1 MIIHSAFTRGLEKD
15 LLFYG
20 DADFLYGMNIIPRY
34 LKLSGTRLLA
44 FCLMDNHMHFV
55 LEGCRDACNQ
65 FIINYKRT
73 VFSFLKKRRG
83 RDVPE
88 TTVPGIVGIEST
100 DRLLTVIAY
109 VLRNPVAA
117 GFNYLPQDYKWSS
130 ASTCFRKRRNIS
142 GEAANDACGTARGIM
157 GSVAGSCMH
166 AAAGNCIRSA
176 AGSCMHSTA
185 GGNRIRGAT
194 GYCTHATE
202 GSGRRNMANN
212 TTMAGN
218 CMPRTSDSRMPR
230 KIEELPRRERKR
242 YFIDSPEYPG
252 HWTVDGNGM
261 IYPENY
267 TEVAKVEGLFSSVK
281 RYLYYLSS
289 AREAEVNLTMGH
301 EIRLSDT
308 ELRREASGIC
318 LERFGTASVGLLTIA
333 QKLQVCKLLRSRFGA
348 SYKQLGRV
356 MHLDSDTIK
365 EML

>member
-1 MIIHSAFTRGLEKD
+1 MEYYHAFTRGLERD

-34 LKLSGTRLLA
+34 LKLSGIRLLA
-44 FCLMDNHMHFV
+44 FCLMDNHVHFV
-55 LEGCRDACNQ
+55 LEGCRAGCNQ

-73 VFSFLKKRRG
+73 LLSFLKKCRER
-83 RDVPE
+83 VIPE
-88 TTVPGIVGIEST
+88 TTVPGTVGIEGT

-117 GFNYLPQDYKWSS
+117 GINYLPQDYKWSS
-130 ASTCFRKRRNIS
+130 APTYFRKRCNMY
-142 GEAANDACGTARGIM
+142 GKAANEAYGTARGIM

-166 AAAGNCIRSA
+166 AAAGNC
-176 AGSCMHSTA
+176 
-185 GGNRIRGAT
+185 
-194 GYCTHATE
+194 
-202 GSGRRNMANN
+202 
-212 TTMAGN
+212 
-218 CMPRTSDSRMPR
+218 MPRTSDSCMPR

-267 TEVAKVEGLFSSVK
+267 TEVAKVEGLFRSVK

-318 LERFGTASVGLLTIA
+318 LESFGTASVGLLTIA

>member
-1 MIIHSAFTRGLEKD
+1 MEYYHAFTRGLEKD

-20 DADFLYGMNIIPRY
+20 DTEFLYGMNIIPRY

-44 FCLMDNHMHFV
+44 FCLMDNHVHFV
-55 LEGCRDACNQ
+55 LEGCRAACNQ

-73 VFSFLKKRRG
+73 VFSFLKKCRE
-83 RDVPE
+83 RDIPE

-100 DRLLTVIAY
+100 DSLLTVIAY

-117 GFNYLPQDYKWSS
+117 GINYLPQDYKWSS
-130 ASTCFRKRRNIS
+130 APTYFRKRCNMY

-157 GSVAGSCMH
+157 GSATGSV
-166 AAAGNCIRSA
+166 IRSA
-176 AGSCMHSTA
+176 ASSCIHSTA
-185 GGNRIRGAT
+185 GGN
-194 GYCTHATE
+194 
-202 GSGRRNMANN
+202 
-212 TTMAGN
+212 
-218 CMPRTSDSRMPR
+218 CMHRTSDSCMPR

-267 TEVAKVEGLFSSVK
+267 TEVAKVEGLFRSVK

-318 LERFGTASVGLLTIA
+318 LESFGTASVGLLTIA

>member
-1 MIIHSAFTRGLEKD
+1 MEYYHAFTRGLEKD

-44 FCLMDNHMHFV
+44 FCLMDNHVHFV
-55 LEGCRDACNQ
+55 LEGCRAACNQ

-73 VFSFLKKRRG
+73 VFSFLKKCRE
-83 RDVPE
+83 RDIPE

-100 DRLLTVIAY
+100 DSLLTVIAY

-166 AAAGNCIRSA
+166 AAAGNC
-176 AGSCMHSTA
+176 
-185 GGNRIRGAT
+185 
-194 GYCTHATE
+194 
-202 GSGRRNMANN
+202 
-212 TTMAGN
+212 
-218 CMPRTSDSRMPR
+218 MPRTSDSRMPR

-267 TEVAKVEGLFSSVK
+267 TEVAKVEGLFRSVK

-308 ELRREASGIC
+308 ELRREASAIC
-318 LERFGTASVGLLTIA
+318 LERFGTASVGLLTVA

-356 MHLDSDTIK
+356 IHIDSDTIK

>member
-1 MIIHSAFTRGLEKD
+1 MEYYHAFTRGLEKD

-20 DADFLYGMNIIPRY
+20 DAEFLYGMNIIPRY

-44 FCLMDNHMHFV
+44 FCLMDNHVHFV
-55 LEGCRDACNQ
+55 LEGCRAACNQ

-73 VFSFLKKRRG
+73 VFSFLKKCRE
-83 RDVPE
+83 RDIPE

-100 DRLLTVIAY
+100 DSLLTVIAY

-117 GFNYLPQDYKWSS
+117 GIDYLPQDYKWSS
-130 ASTCFRKRRNIS
+130 APTCFRKRRNIS

-166 AAAGNCIRSA
+166 AAAGNC
-176 AGSCMHSTA
+176 MH
-185 GGNRIRGAT
+185 R
-194 GYCTHATE
+194 
-202 GSGRRNMANN
+202 
-212 TTMAGN
+212 TTDN
-218 CMPRTSDSRMPR
+218 CMPR

-242 YFIDSPEYPG
+242 YFIDNPEYPG

-267 TEVAKVEGLFSSVK
+267 IEVAKVEGLFRSVK

-318 LERFGTASVGLLTIA
+318 LERFGTTSVGLLTIA
-333 QKLQVCKLLRSRFGA
+333 QRLQVCKLLRSRFGA

>member
-1 MIIHSAFTRGLEKD
+1 MEYYHAFTRGLEKD

-20 DADFLYGMNIIPRY
+20 DAEFLYGMNIIPRY

-44 FCLMDNHMHFV
+44 FCLMDNHVHFV
-55 LEGCRDACNQ
+55 LEGCRAACNQ

-73 VFSFLKKRRG
+73 VFSFLKKCRE
-83 RDVPE
+83 RDIPE

-100 DRLLTVIAY
+100 DSLLTVIAY

-117 GFNYLPQDYKWSS
+117 GIDYLPQDYKWSS
-130 ASTCFRKRRNIS
+130 APTCFRKRCNID

-157 GSVAGSCMH
+157 GSATDSV
-166 AAAGNCIRSA
+166 IRNA
-176 AGSCMHSTA
+176 AGSC
-185 GGNRIRGAT
+185 
-194 GYCTHATE
+194 THAT
-202 GSGRRNMANN
+202 A
-212 TTMAGN
+212 
-218 CMPRTSDSRMPR
+218 DSCMPR

-242 YFIDSPEYPG
+242 YFIDGPEYPG

-267 TEVAKVEGLFSSVK
+267 TEVAKVEGLFHSVK

-308 ELRREASGIC
+308 ELRREASAIC
-318 LERFGTASVGLLTIA
+318 LERFGTASVGLLTVA
-333 QKLQVCKLLRSRFGA
+333 QKLQVCKLLRIRFGA

-356 MHLDSDTIK
+356 MHIDSDTIK

>member
-1 MIIHSAFTRGLEKD
+1 MEYYHAFTRGLEKD

-20 DADFLYGMNIIPRY
+20 DAEFLYGMNIIPRY

-44 FCLMDNHMHFV
+44 FCLMDNHVHFV
-55 LEGCRDACNQ
+55 LEGCRAACNQ

-73 VFSFLKKRRG
+73 VFSFLKKCRE
-83 RDVPE
+83 RDIPE

-100 DRLLTVIAY
+100 DSLLTVIAY
-109 VLRNPVAA
+109 VLRHPVAA
-117 GFNYLPQDYKWSS
+117 GS
-130 ASTCFRKRRNIS
+130 
-142 GEAANDACGTARGIM
+142 
-157 GSVAGSCMH
+157 
-166 AAAGNCIRSA
+166 
-176 AGSCMHSTA
+176 
-185 GGNRIRGAT
+185 
-194 GYCTHATE
+194 CTHATAD
-202 GSGRRNMANN
+202 S
-212 TTMAGN
+212 
-218 CMPRTSDSRMPR
+218 CMHRTSDSCMPR

-242 YFIDSPEYPG
+242 CFIDGPEYPG

-267 TEVAKVEGLFSSVK
+267 TEVAKVEGLFRSVK

-308 ELRREASGIC
+308 ELRREASAIC

-333 QKLQVCKLLRSRFGA
+333 QKLQVCKLLRIRFGA

-356 MHLDSDTIK
+356 IHIDSDTIK

>member
-1 MIIHSAFTRGLEKD
+1 MEYYHAFTRGLERD

-34 LKLSGTRLLA
+34 LKLSGIRLLA
-44 FCLMDNHMHFV
+44 FCLMDNHVHFV
-55 LEGCRDACNQ
+55 LEGCRAGCNQ

-73 VFSFLKKRRG
+73 LLSFLKKCRER
-83 RDVPE
+83 VIPE
-88 TTVPGIVGIEST
+88 TTVPGTVGIEGT

-117 GFNYLPQDYKWSS
+117 GINYLPQDYKWSS

-142 GEAANDACGTARGIM
+142 GEAANEAYGTARGIM

-176 AGSCMHSTA
+176 AGSC
-185 GGNRIRGAT
+185 
-194 GYCTHATE
+194 THATE

-212 TTMAGN
+212 TTTAGN
-218 CMPRTSDSRMPR
+218 CMHRTTDSRMPRTSDSRMPR

-267 TEVAKVEGLFSSVK
+267 TEVAKVEGLFRSVK

-318 LERFGTASVGLLTIA
+318 LERFGTTSVGLLTIA
-333 QKLQVCKLLRSRFGA
+333 QRLQVCKLLRSRFGA

>member
-1 MIIHSAFTRGLEKD
+1 MEYYHAFTRGLEKD

-44 FCLMDNHMHFV
+44 FCLMDNHVHFV
-55 LEGCRDACNQ
+55 LEGCRAACNQ

-88 TTVPGIVGIEST
+88 TTVPGIVGIENT

-117 GFNYLPQDYKWSS
+117 GINYLPQDYKWSS
-130 ASTCFRKRRNIS
+130 APTYFRKRCNIS
-142 GEAANDACGTARGIM
+142 GEAANDASGTARGIM
-157 GSVAGSCMH
+157 GSATGSVIRS
-166 AAAGNCIRSA
+166 AAGNCIHA
-176 AGSCMHSTA
+176 TE
-185 GGNRIRGAT
+185 GNGMSSMAE
-194 GYCTHATE
+194 YCTHATE

-212 TTMAGN
+212 TTTVGN
-218 CMPRTSDSRMPR
+218 CMPRTSDSRMLCTSDSRMPR
-230 KIEELPRRERKR
+230 KIEELPRREKKR
-242 YFIDSPEYPG
+242 YFMDSPEYPG
-252 HWTVDGNGM
+252 YWTVDGNGM

-267 TEVAKVEGLFSSVK
+267 TEVAKVEGLFRSVK

-318 LERFGTASVGLLTIA
+318 LESFGTASVGLLTIA

>member
-1 MIIHSAFTRGLEKD
+1 MEYYHAFTKGLEKD

-20 DADFLYGMNIIPRY
+20 DTEFLYGMNIIPRY

-44 FCLMDNHMHFV
+44 FCLMDNHVHFV
-55 LEGCRDACNQ
+55 LEGCRAACNQ

-73 VFSFLKKRRG
+73 VFSFLKKCRE
-83 RDVPE
+83 RDIPE

-100 DRLLTVIAY
+100 DSLLTVIAY

-117 GFNYLPQDYKWSS
+117 GINYLPQDYKWSS
-130 ASTCFRKRRNIS
+130 APTYFRKRCNMY

-157 GSVAGSCMH
+157 GSATGSV
-166 AAAGNCIRSA
+166 IRSA
-176 AGSCMHSTA
+176 ASSCIHSTA
-185 GGNRIRGAT
+185 GGN
-194 GYCTHATE
+194 
-202 GSGRRNMANN
+202 
-212 TTMAGN
+212 
-218 CMPRTSDSRMPR
+218 CMHRTSDSCMPR

-242 YFIDSPEYPG
+242 YFMDSPEYPG

-267 TEVAKVEGLFSSVK
+267 TEVAKVEGLFHSVK

-289 AREAEVNLTMGH
+289 AREAKVNLTMGH

-308 ELRREASGIC
+308 ELRREASAIC
-318 LERFGTASVGLLTIA
+318 LERFGTTSFGLLTIA
-333 QKLQVCKLLRSRFGA
+333 QRLQVCKLLRGRFGA

>member
-1 MIIHSAFTRGLEKD
+1 MEYYHAFTRGLKKD

-20 DADFLYGMNIIPRY
+20 DAEFLYGMNIIPRY

-44 FCLMDNHMHFV
+44 FCLMDNHVHFV
-55 LEGCRDACNQ
+55 LEGCRAACNQ

-73 VFSFLKKRRG
+73 VFSFLKKCRE
-83 RDVPE
+83 RDIPE

-100 DRLLTVIAY
+100 DSLLTVIAY

-117 GFNYLPQDYKWSS
+117 GINYLPQDYKWSS
-130 ASTCFRKRRNIS
+130 APTCFRKRCNMY

-157 GSVAGSCMH
+157 GSTTDSV
-166 AAAGNCIRSA
+166 IRSA
-176 AGSCMHSTA
+176 AGSC
-185 GGNRIRGAT
+185 
-194 GYCTHATE
+194 THATAD
-202 GSGRRNMANN
+202 S
-212 TTMAGN
+212 
-218 CMPRTSDSRMPR
+218 CMHRTSDSCMPR

-242 YFIDSPEYPG
+242 CFIDGPEYPG

-267 TEVAKVEGLFSSVK
+267 TEVAKVEGLFRSVK

-308 ELRREASGIC
+308 ELRREASAIC

-356 MHLDSDTIK
+356 IHIDSDTIK

>member
-1 MIIHSAFTRGLEKD
+1 MEYYHAFTRGLEKD

-34 LKLSGTRLLA
+34 LKLSGIRLLA
-44 FCLMDNHMHFV
+44 FCLMDNHVHFV
-55 LEGCRDACNQ
+55 LEGCRAGCNQ

-73 VFSFLKKRRG
+73 VFSFLKKCRE
-83 RDVPE
+83 RDIPE

-100 DRLLTVIAY
+100 DSLLTVIAY

-117 GFNYLPQDYKWSS
+117 GIDYLPQDYKWSS
-130 ASTCFRKRRNIS
+130 APTYFRKRRNIS

-166 AAAGNCIRSA
+166 AA
-176 AGSCMHSTA
+176 
-185 GGNRIRGAT
+185 
-194 GYCTHATE
+194 
-202 GSGRRNMANN
+202 
-212 TTMAGN
+212 AGN

-267 TEVAKVEGLFSSVK
+267 TEVAKVEGLFRSVK

>member
-1 MIIHSAFTRGLEKD
+1 MCCGT
-15 LLFYG
+15 LL
-20 DADFLYGMNIIPRY
+20 R
-34 LKLSGTRLLA
+34 
-44 FCLMDNHMHFV
+44 
-55 LEGCRDACNQ
+55 Q
-65 FIINYKRT
+65 
-73 VFSFLKKRRG
+73 
-83 RDVPE
+83 
-88 TTVPGIVGIEST
+88 
-100 DRLLTVIAY
+100 
-109 VLRNPVAA
+109 
-117 GFNYLPQDYKWSS
+117 
-130 ASTCFRKRRNIS
+130 ASTICRKTTNGVPPPTYFRKRCNID
-142 GEAANDACGTARGIM
+142 GKAANDACGTARGIM
-157 GSVAGSCMH
+157 GSATDSV
-166 AAAGNCIRSA
+166 IRSA

-242 YFIDSPEYPG
+242 CFIDGPEYPG

-267 TEVAKVEGLFSSVK
+267 TEVAKVEGLFRSVK

-308 ELRREASGIC
+308 ELRREASAIC

-333 QKLQVCKLLRSRFGA
+333 QKLQVCKLLRIRFGA

-356 MHLDSDTIK
+356 IHIDSDTIK

>member
-1 MIIHSAFTRGLEKD
+1 MEYYHAFTRGLKKD

-20 DADFLYGMNIIPRY
+20 DAEFLYGMNIIPRY

-44 FCLMDNHMHFV
+44 FCLMDNHVHFV
-55 LEGCRDACNQ
+55 LEGCRAACNQ

-73 VFSFLKKRRG
+73 VFSFLKKCRE
-83 RDVPE
+83 RDIPE

-100 DRLLTVIAY
+100 DSLLTVIAY

-117 GFNYLPQDYKWSS
+117 GINYLPQDYKWSS
-130 ASTCFRKRRNIS
+130 APTCFRKRCNID

-157 GSVAGSCMH
+157 GSATDSC
-166 AAAGNCIRSA
+166 
-176 AGSCMHSTA
+176 
-185 GGNRIRGAT
+185 
-194 GYCTHATE
+194 
-202 GSGRRNMANN
+202 
-212 TTMAGN
+212 
-218 CMPRTSDSRMPR
+218 MPR
-230 KIEELPRRERKR
+230 KIEELPRRERKHC
-242 YFIDSPEYPG
+242 FIDVPEYPG

-267 TEVAKVEGLFSSVK
+267 TEVAKVEGLFRSVK

-318 LERFGTASVGLLTIA
+318 LERFGTASVGLLTVA
-333 QKLQVCKLLRSRFGA
+333 QKLQVCKLLRGRFGA

-356 MHLDSDTIK
+356 IHIDSDTIK

>member
-1 MIIHSAFTRGLEKD
+1 MEYYHAFTRGLERD

-34 LKLSGTRLLA
+34 LKLSGIRLLA
-44 FCLMDNHMHFV
+44 FCLMDNHVHFV
-55 LEGCRDACNQ
+55 LEGCRAGCNQ

-73 VFSFLKKRRG
+73 LLSFLKKCRER
-83 RDVPE
+83 VIPE
-88 TTVPGIVGIEST
+88 TTVPGTVGIEGT

-117 GFNYLPQDYKWSS
+117 GINYLPQDYKWSS

-166 AAAGNCIRSA
+166 AA
-176 AGSCMHSTA
+176 
-185 GGNRIRGAT
+185 
-194 GYCTHATE
+194 
-202 GSGRRNMANN
+202 
-212 TTMAGN
+212 AGN

-267 TEVAKVEGLFSSVK
+267 TEVAKVEGLFRSVK

-318 LERFGTASVGLLTIA
+318 LERFGTTSVGLLTIA
-333 QKLQVCKLLRSRFGA
+333 QRLQVCKLLRSRFGA

>member
-142 GEAANDACGTARGIM
+142 GEAAYDACGTARGIM

-166 AAAGNCIRSA
+166 AAAGNCMHRTTDN
-176 AGSCMHSTA
+176 CMH
-185 GGNRIRGAT
+185 R
-194 GYCTHATE
+194 
-202 GSGRRNMANN
+202 
-212 TTMAGN
+212 TT
-218 CMPRTSDSRMPR
+218 DSRMPR

-267 TEVAKVEGLFSSVK
+267 IEVAKVEGLFRSVK

-318 LERFGTASVGLLTIA
+318 LERFGTTSVGLLTIA
-333 QKLQVCKLLRSRFGA
+333 QRLQVCKLLRSRFGA

-356 MHLDSDTIK
+356 MHMDSDTIR

>member
-1 MIIHSAFTRGLEKD
+1 MEYYHAFTRGLEKD

-20 DADFLYGMNIIPRY
+20 DAEFLYGMNIIPRY
-34 LKLSGTRLLA
+34 LKLSGIRLLA
-44 FCLMDNHMHFV
+44 FCLMDNHVHFV
-55 LEGCRDACNQ
+55 LEGCRAGCNQ

-73 VFSFLKKRRG
+73 LLSFLKKCRER
-83 RDVPE
+83 VIPE
-88 TTVPGIVGIEST
+88 TTVPGTVGIEGT

-117 GFNYLPQDYKWSS
+117 GINYLPQDYKWSS
-130 ASTCFRKRRNIS
+130 APTYFRKRCNID

-166 AAAGNCIRSA
+166 AA
-176 AGSCMHSTA
+176 
-185 GGNRIRGAT
+185 
-194 GYCTHATE
+194 
-202 GSGRRNMANN
+202 
-212 TTMAGN
+212 AGN

-267 TEVAKVEGLFSSVK
+267 TEVAKVEGLFRSVK

-318 LERFGTASVGLLTIA
+318 LESFGTASVGLLTIA

>member
-1 MIIHSAFTRGLEKD
+1 MEYYHAFTRGLERD

-34 LKLSGTRLLA
+34 LKLSGIRLLA
-44 FCLMDNHMHFV
+44 FCLMDNHVHFV
-55 LEGCRDACNQ
+55 LEGCRAGCNQ

-73 VFSFLKKRRG
+73 LLSFLKKCRER
-83 RDVPE
+83 VIPE
-88 TTVPGIVGIEST
+88 TTVPGTVGIEGT

-117 GFNYLPQDYKWSS
+117 GINYLPQDYKWSS
-130 ASTCFRKRRNIS
+130 APTCFRKRCNID

-157 GSVAGSCMH
+157 GSTEGSDT
-166 AAAGNCIRSA
+166 R
-176 AGSCMHSTA
+176 STA
-185 GGNRIRGAT
+185 GSDTRSTAVCCTLAVKNSDIRSMT
-194 GYCTHATE
+194 D
-202 GSGRRNMANN
+202 NN
-212 TTMAGN
+212 APTDK
-218 CMPRTSDSRMPR
+218 CMHR
-230 KIEELPRRERKR
+230 KIEELPHRERKR
-242 YFIDSPEYPG
+242 CFIDGPEYPG

-267 TEVAKVEGLFSSVK
+267 TEVAKVEGLFRSVK

-318 LERFGTASVGLLTIA
+318 LESFGTASVGLLTIA

-356 MHLDSDTIK
+356 MHMDSDTIR

>member
-20 DADFLYGMNIIPRY
+20 DAEFLYGMNIIPRY
-34 LKLSGTRLLA
+34 LKLSGIRLLA
-44 FCLMDNHMHFV
+44 FCLMDNHVHFV
-55 LEGCRDACNQ
+55 LEGCRAACNQ

-73 VFSFLKKRRG
+73 VFSFLKKCRE
-83 RDVPE
+83 RDIPE

-100 DRLLTVIAY
+100 DSLLTVIAY

-117 GFNYLPQDYKWSS
+117 GIDYLPQDYKWSS
-130 ASTCFRKRRNIS
+130 APTYFRKRCNID

-157 GSVAGSCMH
+157 GSTEGSDT
-166 AAAGNCIRSA
+166 R
-176 AGSCMHSTA
+176 STA
-185 GGNRIRGAT
+185 GSDTRSTAVCCTLAVKNSDIRSMT
-194 GYCTHATE
+194 D
-202 GSGRRNMANN
+202 NN
-212 TTMAGN
+212 APTDK
-218 CMPRTSDSRMPR
+218 CMHR

-267 TEVAKVEGLFSSVK
+267 IEVAKVEGLFRSVK

-318 LERFGTASVGLLTIA
+318 LERFGTTSVGLLTIA
-333 QKLQVCKLLRSRFGA
+333 QRLQVCKLLRSRFGA

-356 MHLDSDTIK
+356 MHMDSDTIR

>member
-1 MIIHSAFTRGLEKD
+1 MEYYHAFTRGLEKD

-20 DADFLYGMNIIPRY
+20 DAEFLYGMNIIPRY

-44 FCLMDNHMHFV
+44 FCLMDNHVHFV
-55 LEGCRDACNQ
+55 LEGCRAACNQ

-73 VFSFLKKRRG
+73 VFSFLKKCRE
-83 RDVPE
+83 RDIPE

-100 DRLLTVIAY
+100 DSLLTVIAY

-117 GFNYLPQDYKWSS
+117 GIDYLPQDYKWSS
-130 ASTCFRKRRNIS
+130 APTCFRKRCNID

-157 GSVAGSCMH
+157 GS
-166 AAAGNCIRSA
+166 
-176 AGSCMHSTA
+176 
-185 GGNRIRGAT
+185 AT

-212 TTMAGN
+212 TTTAGN
-218 CMPRTSDSRMPR
+218 NATADSCMPR
-230 KIEELPRRERKR
+230 KIEELPRRERKHC
-242 YFIDSPEYPG
+242 FIDVPEYPG

-267 TEVAKVEGLFSSVK
+267 TEVAKVEGLFRSVK

-318 LERFGTASVGLLTIA
+318 LERFGTASVGLLTVA
-333 QKLQVCKLLRSRFGA
+333 QKLQVCKLLRGRFGA

-356 MHLDSDTIK
+356 IHIDSDTIK

>member
-1 MIIHSAFTRGLEKD
+1 MIIHSAFTRGLERD

-34 LKLSGTRLLA
+34 LKLSGIRLLA
-44 FCLMDNHMHFV
+44 FCLMDNHVHFV
-55 LEGCRDACNQ
+55 LEGCRAGCNQ

-73 VFSFLKKRRG
+73 LLSFLKKCRER
-83 RDVPE
+83 VIPE
-88 TTVPGIVGIEST
+88 TTVPGTVGIEGT

-117 GFNYLPQDYKWSS
+117 GINYLPQDYKWGS
-130 ASTCFRKRRNIS
+130 ASTYFRKRCNMY
-142 GEAANDACGTARGIM
+142 GKAANEAYGTARGIM
-157 GSVAGSCMH
+157 GSTEGSDT
-166 AAAGNCIRSA
+166 R
-176 AGSCMHSTA
+176 STA
-185 GGNRIRGAT
+185 GSDTRNTAVCCTLAVKNSDIRSMT
-194 GYCTHATE
+194 D
-202 GSGRRNMANN
+202 NN
-212 TTMAGN
+212 APTDK
-218 CMPRTSDSRMPR
+218 CMHR
-230 KIEELPRRERKR
+230 KIEELPHRERKR
-242 YFIDSPEYPG
+242 CFIDGPEYPG

-267 TEVAKVEGLFSSVK
+267 IEVAKVEGLFRSVK

-318 LERFGTASVGLLTIA
+318 LERFGTTSVGLLTIA
-333 QKLQVCKLLRSRFGA
+333 QRLQVCKLLRSRFGA

-356 MHLDSDTIK
+356 MHMDSDTIR

>member
-1 MIIHSAFTRGLEKD
+1 MIIHSAFTRGLERD

-34 LKLSGTRLLA
+34 LKLSGIRLLA
-44 FCLMDNHMHFV
+44 FCLMDNHVHFV
-55 LEGCRDACNQ
+55 LEGCRAGCNQ

-73 VFSFLKKRRG
+73 LLSFLKKCREREI
-83 RDVPE
+83 PE
-88 TTVPGIVGIEST
+88 TTVPGTVGIEGT

-117 GFNYLPQDYKWSS
+117 GINYLPQDYKWGS
-130 ASTCFRKRRNIS
+130 ASTYFRKRCNMYDK
-142 GEAANDACGTARGIM
+142 AANEAYGTARGIM
-157 GSVAGSCMH
+157 GSTAGSDM
-166 AAAGNCIRSA
+166 
-176 AGSCMHSTA
+176 GSTDGSDTRSTA
-185 GGNRIRGAT
+185 VC
-194 GYCTHATE
+194 CTLAVKNSDMRSMTD
-202 GSGRRNMANN
+202 NN
-212 TTMAGN
+212 APTDK
-218 CMPRTSDSRMPR
+218 CMRR
-230 KIEELPRRERKR
+230 KIEGLPHRERKR
-242 YFIDSPEYPG
+242 CFIDGPEYPG

-267 TEVAKVEGLFSSVK
+267 IEVAKVEGLFRSVK

-318 LERFGTASVGLLTIA
+318 LERFGTTSVGLLTIA
-333 QKLQVCKLLRSRFGA
+333 QRLQVCKLLRSRFGA

-356 MHLDSDTIK
+356 MHMDSDTIR

>member
-1 MIIHSAFTRGLEKD
+1 MEYYHAFTRGLERD

-20 DADFLYGMNIIPRY
+20 DAEFLYGMNIIPRY
-34 LKLSGTRLLA
+34 LKLSGIRLLA
-44 FCLMDNHMHFV
+44 FCLMDNHVHFV
-55 LEGCRDACNQ
+55 LEGCRAGCNQ

-73 VFSFLKKRRG
+73 LLSFLKKCRER
-83 RDVPE
+83 VIPE
-88 TTVPGIVGIEST
+88 TTVPGTVGIEGT

-117 GFNYLPQDYKWSS
+117 GINYLPQDYKWSS
-130 ASTCFRKRRNIS
+130 APTYFRKRCNID

-166 AAAGNCIRSA
+166 AA
-176 AGSCMHSTA
+176 
-185 GGNRIRGAT
+185 
-194 GYCTHATE
+194 
-202 GSGRRNMANN
+202 
-212 TTMAGN
+212 AGN

-267 TEVAKVEGLFSSVK
+267 TEVAKVEGLFRSVK

-318 LERFGTASVGLLTIA
+318 LERFGTTSVGLLTIA
-333 QKLQVCKLLRSRFGA
+333 QRLQVCKLLRSRFGA

-356 MHLDSDTIK
+356 MHMDSDTIR

>member
-1 MIIHSAFTRGLEKD
+1 MIIHSAFTRGLERD

-88 TTVPGIVGIEST
+88 TTVPGTVGIEGT

-117 GFNYLPQDYKWSS
+117 GINYLPQDYKWGS
-130 ASTCFRKRRNIS
+130 ASTYFRKRCNID

-166 AAAGNCIRSA
+166 AAAGNC
-176 AGSCMHSTA
+176 MH
-185 GGNRIRGAT
+185 R
-194 GYCTHATE
+194 
-202 GSGRRNMANN
+202 
-212 TTMAGN
+212 TT
-218 CMPRTSDSRMPR
+218 DSRMPR

-267 TEVAKVEGLFSSVK
+267 TEVAKVEGLFRSVK

>member
-1 MIIHSAFTRGLEKD
+1 MEYYHAFTRGLEKD

-20 DADFLYGMNIIPRY
+20 DAEFLYGMNIIPRY

-44 FCLMDNHMHFV
+44 FCLMDNHVHFV
-55 LEGCRDACNQ
+55 LEGCRAACNQ

-73 VFSFLKKRRG
+73 VFSFLKKCRE
-83 RDVPE
+83 RDIPE
-88 TTVPGIVGIEST
+88 TTIPGIVGIEST
-100 DRLLTVIAY
+100 DSLLTVIAY

-117 GFNYLPQDYKWSS
+117 GINYLPQDYKWSS
-130 ASTCFRKRRNIS
+130 APTCFRKRCNMY

-157 GSVAGSCMH
+157 GSTTDSV
-166 AAAGNCIRSA
+166 IRSA
-176 AGSCMHSTA
+176 AGSC
-185 GGNRIRGAT
+185 
-194 GYCTHATE
+194 THATAD
-202 GSGRRNMANN
+202 S
-212 TTMAGN
+212 
-218 CMPRTSDSRMPR
+218 CMHRTSDSCMPR

-242 YFIDSPEYPG
+242 CFIDGPEYPG

-267 TEVAKVEGLFSSVK
+267 TEVAKVEGLFRSVK

-318 LERFGTASVGLLTIA
+318 LERFGTASVGLLTVA
-333 QKLQVCKLLRSRFGA
+333 QKLQVCKLLRGRFGA

-356 MHLDSDTIK
+356 IHIDSDTIK

>member
-1 MIIHSAFTRGLEKD
+1 MEYYHAFTRGLEKD

-20 DADFLYGMNIIPRY
+20 DAEFLYGMNIIPRY

-44 FCLMDNHMHFV
+44 FCLMDNHVHFV
-55 LEGCRDACNQ
+55 LEGCRAACNQ

-73 VFSFLKKRRG
+73 VFSFLKKCRE
-83 RDVPE
+83 RDIPE

-100 DRLLTVIAY
+100 DSLLTVIAY

-117 GFNYLPQDYKWSS
+117 GIDYLPQDYKWSS
-130 ASTCFRKRRNIS
+130 APTCFRKRCNID

-157 GSVAGSCMH
+157 GS
-166 AAAGNCIRSA
+166 
-176 AGSCMHSTA
+176 
-185 GGNRIRGAT
+185 AT
-194 GYCTHATE
+194 D
-202 GSGRRNMANN
+202 S
-212 TTMAGN
+212 
-218 CMPRTSDSRMPR
+218 CMPRKT
-230 KIEELPRRERKR
+230 EELPRRERKHC
-242 YFIDSPEYPG
+242 FIDVPEYPG

-267 TEVAKVEGLFSSVK
+267 TEVAKVEGLFRSVK

-318 LERFGTASVGLLTIA
+318 LESFGTASVGLLTVA
-333 QKLQVCKLLRSRFGA
+333 QKLQVCKLLRGRFGA

-356 MHLDSDTIK
+356 IHLDSDTIK

>member
-1 MIIHSAFTRGLEKD
+1 MEYYHAFTRGLGKD

-44 FCLMDNHMHFV
+44 FCLMDNHVHFV
-55 LEGCRDACNQ
+55 LEGCRAACNQ
-65 FIINYKRT
+65 FIISYKRA

-88 TTVPGIVGIEST
+88 TTVPGIVGIEGT

-117 GFNYLPQDYKWSS
+117 GINYLPQDYKWSS

-166 AAAGNCIRSA
+166 AAAGS
-176 AGSCMHSTA
+176 
-185 GGNRIRGAT
+185 
-194 GYCTHATE
+194 CTHATE

-212 TTMAGN
+212 TTTAGN
-218 CMPRTSDSRMPR
+218 CMHRTTDSRMPRTSDSRMPRTSDSRMPR

-267 TEVAKVEGLFSSVK
+267 TEVAKVERLFRSVK

-318 LERFGTASVGLLTIA
+318 LESFGTESVGLLTIA

>member
-1 MIIHSAFTRGLEKD
+1 MEYYHAFTRGLGKD

-44 FCLMDNHMHFV
+44 FCLMDNHVHFV
-55 LEGCRDACNQ
+55 LEGCRAGCNQ

-83 RDVPE
+83 KDFPE

-100 DRLLTVIAY
+100 DRLMTVIAY

-117 GFNYLPQDYKWSS
+117 GINYLPQDYKWSS

-142 GEAANDACGTARGIM
+142 GEAANDACGTARDIM

-166 AAAGNCIRSA
+166 AA
-176 AGSCMHSTA
+176 
-185 GGNRIRGAT
+185 
-194 GYCTHATE
+194 
-202 GSGRRNMANN
+202 
-212 TTMAGN
+212 AGN

-267 TEVAKVEGLFSSVK
+267 IEVAKVEGLFRSVK

-318 LERFGTASVGLLTIA
+318 LERFGTTSVGLLTIA
-333 QKLQVCKLLRSRFGA
+333 QRLQVCKLLRSRFGA

-356 MHLDSDTIK
+356 MHMDSDTIR

>member
-1 MIIHSAFTRGLEKD
+1 MEYYHAFTRGLEKD

-55 LEGCRDACNQ
+55 LEGCRDACNE

-88 TTVPGIVGIEST
+88 TTVPGTVGIEGT

-117 GFNYLPQDYKWSS
+117 GINYLPQDYKWSS
-130 ASTCFRKRRNIS
+130 APTYFRKRCNID

-166 AAAGNCIRSA
+166 AA
-176 AGSCMHSTA
+176 
-185 GGNRIRGAT
+185 
-194 GYCTHATE
+194 
-202 GSGRRNMANN
+202 
-212 TTMAGN
+212 AGN

-267 TEVAKVEGLFSSVK
+267 TEVAKVEGLFRSVK

-318 LERFGTASVGLLTIA
+318 LESFGTASVGLLTIA

>member
-1 MIIHSAFTRGLEKD
+1 MEYYHAFTRGLEKD

-20 DADFLYGMNIIPRY
+20 DTEFLYGMNIIPRY

-44 FCLMDNHMHFV
+44 FCLMDNHVHFV
-55 LEGCRDACNQ
+55 LEGCRAACNQ

-73 VFSFLKKRRG
+73 VFSFLKKCRE
-83 RDVPE
+83 RDIPE

-100 DRLLTVIAY
+100 DSLLTVIAY

-117 GFNYLPQDYKWSS
+117 GINYLPQDYKWSS
-130 ASTCFRKRRNIS
+130 APTYFRKRCNMY

-157 GSVAGSCMH
+157 GSATGSV
-166 AAAGNCIRSA
+166 IRSA
-176 AGSCMHSTA
+176 ASSCIHSTA
-185 GGNRIRGAT
+185 GGN
-194 GYCTHATE
+194 
-202 GSGRRNMANN
+202 
-212 TTMAGN
+212 
-218 CMPRTSDSRMPR
+218 CMHRTSDSCMPR

-242 YFIDSPEYPG
+242 YFMDSPEYSG

-267 TEVAKVEGLFSSVK
+267 TEVAKVEGLFRSVK

-308 ELRREASGIC
+308 ELRREASAIC
-318 LERFGTASVGLLTIA
+318 LERFSTASVGLLTIA
-333 QKLQVCKLLRSRFGA
+333 QRLQVCKLLRGRFGA

>member
-1 MIIHSAFTRGLEKD
+1 MEYYHAFTRGLEKD

-20 DADFLYGMNIIPRY
+20 DAEFLYGMNIIPRY

-44 FCLMDNHMHFV
+44 FCLMDNHVHFV
-55 LEGCRDACNQ
+55 LEGCRAACNQ

-73 VFSFLKKRRG
+73 VFSFLKKCRE
-83 RDVPE
+83 RDIPE

-100 DRLLTVIAY
+100 DSLLTVIAY

-117 GFNYLPQDYKWSS
+117 GIDYLPQDYKWSS
-130 ASTCFRKRRNIS
+130 APTYFRKRCNID
-142 GEAANDACGTARGIM
+142 GEAANDACGTARGII
-157 GSVAGSCMH
+157 GSVAG
-166 AAAGNCIRSA
+166 NC
-176 AGSCMHSTA
+176 
-185 GGNRIRGAT
+185 
-194 GYCTHATE
+194 
-202 GSGRRNMANN
+202 
-212 TTMAGN
+212 
-218 CMPRTSDSRMPR
+218 MPR

-242 YFIDSPEYPG
+242 YFIDGPEYPG

-267 TEVAKVEGLFSSVK
+267 TEVAKVEGLFRSVK

-308 ELRREASGIC
+308 ELRREASAIC
-318 LERFGTASVGLLTIA
+318 LERFGTASVGLLTVA

>member
-1 MIIHSAFTRGLEKD
+1 MIIHSAFTRGLERD

-34 LKLSGTRLLA
+34 LKLLGIRLLA
-44 FCLMDNHMHFV
+44 FCLMDNHVHFV
-55 LEGCRDACNQ
+55 LEGCRAGCNQ

-73 VFSFLKKRRG
+73 LLSFLKKCRER
-83 RDVPE
+83 VIPE
-88 TTVPGIVGIEST
+88 TTVPGTVGIEGT

-117 GFNYLPQDYKWSS
+117 GINYLPQDYKWGS
-130 ASTCFRKRRNIS
+130 ASTYFRKRCNMY
-142 GEAANDACGTARGIM
+142 GKAANEAYGTARGIM
-157 GSVAGSCMH
+157 GS
-166 AAAGNCIRSA
+166 
-176 AGSCMHSTA
+176 
-185 GGNRIRGAT
+185 
-194 GYCTHATE
+194 TE
-202 GSGRRNMANN
+202 GSDTRSTAVCCTLALKNSDIRSMTDNN
-212 TTMAGN
+212 APTDK
-218 CMPRTSDSRMPR
+218 CMHR
-230 KIEELPRRERKR
+230 KIEELPHRERKR
-242 YFIDSPEYPG
+242 CFKDGPEYPG

-267 TEVAKVEGLFSSVK
+267 IEVAKVEGLFRSVK

-318 LERFGTASVGLLTIA
+318 LERFGTSSVGLLTIA
-333 QKLQVCKLLRSRFGA
+333 QRLQVCKLLRSRFGA

-356 MHLDSDTIK
+356 MHMDSDTIR

>member
-1 MIIHSAFTRGLEKD
+1 MEYYHAFTRGLEKD

-20 DADFLYGMNIIPRY
+20 DAEFLYGMNIIPRY

-44 FCLMDNHMHFV
+44 FCLMDNHVHFV
-55 LEGCRDACNQ
+55 LEGCRAACNQ

-73 VFSFLKKRRG
+73 VFSFLKKCRE
-83 RDVPE
+83 RDIPE

-100 DRLLTVIAY
+100 DSLLTVIAY

-117 GFNYLPQDYKWSS
+117 GINYLPQDYKWCS
-130 ASTCFRKRRNIS
+130 ASTCFRKRCNID
-142 GEAANDACGTARGIM
+142 GKAANDACGTARGIM
-157 GSVAGSCMH
+157 GSATDSV
-166 AAAGNCIRSA
+166 IRSA
-176 AGSCMHSTA
+176 AGSC
-185 GGNRIRGAT
+185 
-194 GYCTHATE
+194 THATAD
-202 GSGRRNMANN
+202 S
-212 TTMAGN
+212 
-218 CMPRTSDSRMPR
+218 CMHRTSDSCMPR

-242 YFIDSPEYPG
+242 CFIDGPEYPG

-267 TEVAKVEGLFSSVK
+267 TEVAKVEGLFRSVK

-308 ELRREASGIC
+308 ELRREASAIC

-333 QKLQVCKLLRSRFGA
+333 QKLQVCKLLRIRFGA

-356 MHLDSDTIK
+356 IHIDSDTIK